1 MFKSRK
7 NQCSYIIFLALF
19 LFFNPILVL
28 AQTGSV
34 TLSMKN
40 ATLKQFFEAVE
51 KQTTYIFSY
60 RDAIVEGKKEVT
72 LNVTNQPIQRLLD
85 DVLHQ
90 RDLQYTMTGHSI
102 VVTLKTAGN
111 VKLIS
116 GTVVDSNGEPII
128 GANVVEKGTT
138 NGTVTDISGNF
149 SLNINDSGI
158 LQVSYI
164 GFNTQDV
171 AVNGKSSL
179 MINLKEDTQ
188 KLDEVVVVGYGVQ
201 KKSNV
206 TGSVASIKTDDFNDL
221 NMDVSHVIQGR
232 VAGVN
237 VSNGNIIIRGAASIN
252 GADPLCIEILKDA
265 ASTAIYGAR
274 GAGGVILVTTKKGKI
289 GKLSINARVNFGI
302 ETPIDLPDMLHTVD
316 FIDRKL
322 AAGFPN
328 NPNSGWD
335 NPASLPDTD
344 WFGVMLLGK
353 TIFYR

>member
-1 MFKSRK
+1 M
-7 NQCSYIIFLALF
+7 
-19 LFFNPILVL
+19 
-28 AQTGSV
+28 
-34 TLSMKN
+34 
-40 ATLKQFFEAVE
+40 
-51 KQTTYIFSY
+51 
-60 RDAIVEGKKEVT
+60 
-72 LNVTNQPIQRLLD
+72 
-85 DVLHQ
+85 
-90 RDLQYTMTGHSI
+90 
-102 VVTLKTAGN
+102 
-111 VKLIS
+111 
-116 GTVVDSNGEPII
+116 
-128 GANVVEKGTT
+128 
-138 NGTVTDISGNF
+138 
-149 SLNINDSGI
+149 
-158 LQVSYI
+158 
-164 GFNTQDV
+164 
-171 AVNGKSSL
+171 NGKSSL

-252 GADPLCIEILKDA
+252 GADPLWIVDGVPGSAPNFNDIESIEILKDA

-289 GKLSINARVNFGI
+289 GKLSINARVSFGI
-302 ETPIDLPDMLHTVD
+302 ETPIDLPDMLHTAD

-322 AAGFPN
+322 AAGFLIIPI
-328 NPNSGWD
+328 
-335 NPASLPDTD
+335 PAGIIPLRYQIQTGKI